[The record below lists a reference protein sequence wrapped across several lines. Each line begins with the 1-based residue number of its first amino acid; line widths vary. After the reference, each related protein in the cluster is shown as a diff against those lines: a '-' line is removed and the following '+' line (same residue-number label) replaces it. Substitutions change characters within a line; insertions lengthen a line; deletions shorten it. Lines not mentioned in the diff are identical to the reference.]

1 MSTRSESSCWAQA
14 ADESS
19 GWPLRS
25 RHARQVVS
33 RTAYVALLGF
43 LLHEAQL
50 HITGD
55 MTASGIWL
63 VHSGEHSYRD
73 SESEASL
80 LVIRDH
86 YSAGSKNRLYTSV
99 SSHLFLLSIPIIE
112 FESKF
117 KQSLEDDEPL

>member
-1 MSTRSESSCWAQA
+1 MTTLGGRVDSFRIVWAQA

-55 MTASGIWL
+55 MTASAIWARAL
-63 VHSGEHSYRD
+63 G
-73 SESEASL
+73 
-80 LVIRDH
+80 
-86 YSAGSKNRLYTSV
+86 
-99 SSHLFLLSIPIIE
+99 
-112 FESKF
+112 
-117 KQSLEDDEPL
+117 